1 VFGHTVWCKI
11 VPSEFELGGDDPEMW
26 VITLANYDTVLRA
39 EVWDYDSG
47 EFPISVLEPH
57 YDGYS
62 PMNLG
67 ITEVVQPMTDMMDWL
82 VGCHD
87 DQTEILTSR
96 GWVSFPDLG
105 KEDQV
110 ATMDPATRAW
120 WYEKPKR
127 IMQGVHNGPMVHFHS
142 SRMDAVVTPEHRMW
156 ASRQVNRKH
165 EAYEPCGFVEARD
178 VFSETRSVNRQWQM
192 WATVGVHVPQV
203 SGGALSALV
212 LDAQLP
218 KRDRGHTPKYPTVEI
233 SADLL
238 AEFIGWYVSEG
249 SVSGTAVSI
258 KQKKPSGIRVID
270 QMMGAWPDHV
280 ARYVASDGAVQWTVK
295 DKRFAA
301 WVSEHCGVGSRNKRL
316 PEMVWAWP
324 RALQRKVL
332 EAAILGDGTH
342 WDRPAAKNC
351 YRYNSLSKIL
361 ADDVQRLAIGLGW
374 RASVVSD
381 EYTDRDTVWRV
392 NMSTSGSRVTLQ
404 RRNVDVVQYSGMV
417 YCVENS
423 THLIVTRRNG
433 HVLVG
438 GQSHLDNV
446 KKALND
452 MFVLDPSRINL
463 DDLQRPGP
471 AKWIRLRENAWGQDV
486 KTAITQ
492 FPVQDVTRQHVQ
504 DIQYWTEVVLRGTGA
519 VDSMLG
525 MQPRQKQQATVFS
538 GMVQMSAARHKV
550 TAQILSEMGVLP
562 WARRQVSNLQQ
573 FLDEDTFIKV
583 TGNKAK
589 ELGVNPNEFL
599 RVPPENIQGQFDF
612 PVHTG
617 EIPPDPQRN
626 VQVWTQVLM
635 AIAKTPNLAA
645 RFDLVEVF
653 KQLVYSAGIKN
664 IDAFLVKSQVMPD
677 EQVMAMRQ
685 QGNVVPAQ
693 EALAQGNGGN
703 MPQLPPGGVG
713 AMLTGMQ

>member
-1 VFGHTVWCKI
+1 MEEVLDYDIQRQQGRLMLYAWLSDALRYGLGIVQDEWYEDHARKTVRTREPIEAFGIPMGTRTKEEKKWVRTYNGNRTFNIDPYLYLPDPRVPAGRVQQGDFVGYAWFRSWVSLKQSERSGKYQNVDDVTPVSREKATSASPFNQSARFSSLGFPTLWDYTLGDEDKGFVFGHTIWCKI

-82 VGCHD
+82 VG
-87 DQTEILTSR
+87 
-96 GWVSFPDLG
+96 
-105 KEDQV
+105 
-110 ATMDPATRAW
+110 
-120 WYEKPKR
+120 
-127 IMQGVHNGPMVHFHS
+127 
-142 SRMDAVVTPEHRMW
+142 
-156 ASRQVNRKH
+156 
-165 EAYEPCGFVEARD
+165 
-178 VFSETRSVNRQWQM
+178 
-192 WATVGVHVPQV
+192 
-203 SGGALSALV
+203 
-212 LDAQLP
+212 
-218 KRDRGHTPKYPTVEI
+218 
-233 SADLL
+233 
-238 AEFIGWYVSEG
+238 
-249 SVSGTAVSI
+249 
-258 KQKKPSGIRVID
+258 
-270 QMMGAWPDHV
+270 
-280 ARYVASDGAVQWTVK
+280 
-295 DKRFAA
+295 
-301 WVSEHCGVGSRNKRL
+301 
-316 PEMVWAWP
+316 
-324 RALQRKVL
+324 
-332 EAAILGDGTH
+332 
-342 WDRPAAKNC
+342 
-351 YRYNSLSKIL
+351 
-361 ADDVQRLAIGLGW
+361 
-374 RASVVSD
+374 
-381 EYTDRDTVWRV
+381 
-392 NMSTSGSRVTLQ
+392 
-404 RRNVDVVQYSGMV
+404 
-417 YCVENS
+417 
-423 THLIVTRRNG
+423 
-433 HVLVG
+433 
-438 GQSHLDNV
+438 SHLDNV

-492 FPVQDVTRQHVQ
+492 FPVQDVTKQHVQ
-504 DIQYWTEVVLRGTGA
+504 DVQYWTEVVLRGTGA

-525 MQPRQKQQATVFS
+525 MQPRQKQQATVFA

-599 RVPPENIQGQFDF
+599 RVPPENIQGQFDY

-664 IDAFLVKSQVMPD
+664 IDAFLVKTQVMPD

-685 QGNVVPAQ
+685 QGNAVPAQ

>member
-1 VFGHTVWCKI
+1 MPRTVDIPKYKAGTTDEINPAHEKLVDYLKRLIQMSETMMASRWQAWQETDRRHRTFVDVAEIDKITGKSRRPHDVKLILPLSYAIHHSVLTYLYTVFTAKEPLIALEGRKVDDLRAARLMEEVLDYDIQRQQGRLMLYAWLSDALRYGLGIVQDEWYEDHARKTVRTREPIEAFGIPMGTRTKEEKKWVRTYNGNRTFNIDPYLYLPDPRVPAGRVQHGDFVGYAWFRSWVSLKQSERSGKYQNVDDVTPVSREKATSASPFNQSARFSSLGFPTLWDYSIGDEDKGFVFGHTAWVKI
-11 VPSEFELGGDDPEMW
+11 VPSEFDLGSDDPELW
-26 VITLANYDTVLRA
+26 VVSLANYDTVIRA

-82 VGCHD
+82 VG
-87 DQTEILTSR
+87 
-96 GWVSFPDLG
+96 
-105 KEDQV
+105 
-110 ATMDPATRAW
+110 
-120 WYEKPKR
+120 
-127 IMQGVHNGPMVHFHS
+127 
-142 SRMDAVVTPEHRMW
+142 
-156 ASRQVNRKH
+156 
-165 EAYEPCGFVEARD
+165 
-178 VFSETRSVNRQWQM
+178 
-192 WATVGVHVPQV
+192 
-203 SGGALSALV
+203 
-212 LDAQLP
+212 
-218 KRDRGHTPKYPTVEI
+218 
-233 SADLL
+233 
-238 AEFIGWYVSEG
+238 
-249 SVSGTAVSI
+249 
-258 KQKKPSGIRVID
+258 
-270 QMMGAWPDHV
+270 
-280 ARYVASDGAVQWTVK
+280 
-295 DKRFAA
+295 
-301 WVSEHCGVGSRNKRL
+301 
-316 PEMVWAWP
+316 
-324 RALQRKVL
+324 
-332 EAAILGDGTH
+332 
-342 WDRPAAKNC
+342 
-351 YRYNSLSKIL
+351 
-361 ADDVQRLAIGLGW
+361 
-374 RASVVSD
+374 
-381 EYTDRDTVWRV
+381 
-392 NMSTSGSRVTLQ
+392 
-404 RRNVDVVQYSGMV
+404 
-417 YCVENS
+417 
-423 THLIVTRRNG
+423 
-433 HVLVG
+433 
-438 GQSHLDNV
+438 SHLDNV

-492 FPVQDVTRQHVQ
+492 FPVQDVTKQHVQ
-504 DIQYWTEVVLRGTGA
+504 DVQYWTEVVLRGTGA

-525 MQPRQKQQATVFS
+525 MQPRQKQQATVFA

-599 RVPPENIQGQFDF
+599 RVPPENIQGQFDY

-664 IDAFLVKSQVMPD
+664 IDAFLVKTQVMPD

-685 QGNVVPAQ
+685 QGNAIPAQ

-703 MPQLPPGGVG
+703 MPQLPSGGVG

>member
-1 VFGHTVWCKI
+1 MPRTVDIPKYKAGTTDEINPAHEKLVDYLKRLVQMSETMMASRWQAWQETDRRHRTFVDVAEIDKITGKSRRPHDVKLILPLSYAIHHSVLTYLYTVFTAKEPLIALEGRKVDDLRAARLMEEVLDYDIQRQQGRLMLYAWLSDALRYGLGIVQDEWYEDHARKTVRTREPIEAFGIPMGTRTKEEKKWVRTYNGNRTFNIDPYLYLPDPRVPAGRVQDGDFVGYAWFRSWVSLKQSERGGKYQNVDDVTPVSREKATSASPFNQSARFSSLGFPTLWDYTLGDEDKGFVFGHTVWCKI

-82 VGCHD
+82 VG
-87 DQTEILTSR
+87 
-96 GWVSFPDLG
+96 
-105 KEDQV
+105 
-110 ATMDPATRAW
+110 
-120 WYEKPKR
+120 
-127 IMQGVHNGPMVHFHS
+127 
-142 SRMDAVVTPEHRMW
+142 
-156 ASRQVNRKH
+156 
-165 EAYEPCGFVEARD
+165 
-178 VFSETRSVNRQWQM
+178 
-192 WATVGVHVPQV
+192 
-203 SGGALSALV
+203 
-212 LDAQLP
+212 
-218 KRDRGHTPKYPTVEI
+218 
-233 SADLL
+233 
-238 AEFIGWYVSEG
+238 
-249 SVSGTAVSI
+249 
-258 KQKKPSGIRVID
+258 
-270 QMMGAWPDHV
+270 
-280 ARYVASDGAVQWTVK
+280 
-295 DKRFAA
+295 
-301 WVSEHCGVGSRNKRL
+301 
-316 PEMVWAWP
+316 
-324 RALQRKVL
+324 
-332 EAAILGDGTH
+332 
-342 WDRPAAKNC
+342 
-351 YRYNSLSKIL
+351 
-361 ADDVQRLAIGLGW
+361 
-374 RASVVSD
+374 
-381 EYTDRDTVWRV
+381 
-392 NMSTSGSRVTLQ
+392 
-404 RRNVDVVQYSGMV
+404 
-417 YCVENS
+417 
-423 THLIVTRRNG
+423 
-433 HVLVG
+433 
-438 GQSHLDNV
+438 SHLDNV

-525 MQPRQKQQATVFS
+525 MQPRQKQQATVFA

-599 RVPPENIQGQFDF
+599 RVPPENIQGQFDY

-664 IDAFLVKSQVMPD
+664 IDAFLVKTQVMPD

-685 QGNVVPAQ
+685 QGNAIPAQ